1 MDVTP
6 GLQHQIQRH
15 AVVVADHQPRRS
27 SREHFHHPSLAARA
41 AMRETAAPRP
51 ARASHSRSV
60 PQASVPLNR
69 QAIKLVAAILAA
81 AAAGAVLITG
91 LLQSSRD
98 NTVVEH
104 PATQETGEPM
114 TAERVAEILR
124 TEKIDPAGPLPAD
137 KSGNIIQPKH

>member
-1 MDVTP
+1 M
-6 GLQHQIQRH
+6 
-15 AVVVADHQPRRS
+15 
-27 SREHFHHPSLAARA
+27 
-41 AMRETAAPRP
+41 
-51 ARASHSRSV
+51 
-60 PQASVPLNR
+60 PLNR